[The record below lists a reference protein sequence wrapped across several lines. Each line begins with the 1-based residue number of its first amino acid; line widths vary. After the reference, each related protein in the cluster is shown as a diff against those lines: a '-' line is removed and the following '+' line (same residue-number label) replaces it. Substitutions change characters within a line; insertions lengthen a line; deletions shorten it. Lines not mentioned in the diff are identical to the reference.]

1 MPPSPLDANN
11 VAHSL
16 ALGGELRRVLPAALS
31 LSISLVSLLAAL
43 AVHLSYG
50 RVRCVCVLLE
60 CVACVLY
67 SPVASAQKCT
77 HVFCLHALSKYTTHT
92 QKQGP
97 TNSTNTHTPR
107 TVPGPLRTPS
117 VPPSLPRA
125 CANSV
130 RSPPIPPRAQCQQQ
144 TTTVVCRRRR
154 RRPPHYHR
162 AHITRISN

>member
-31 LSISLVSLLAAL
+31 LSPSHSLACSRRSPCICHM
-43 AVHLSYG
+43 AV
-50 RVRCVCVLLE
+50 CVCVLLE

-77 HVFCLHALSKYTTHT
+77 HVFCLRALSKYTTHT